1 MDFAEVE
8 ALIRAKT
15 GVELKMRCES
25 DDTVRFQPRNMGLWK
40 NRVKVRV
47 TIDRDYDVPGRV
59 KLKVSAGIF
68 SPLVL
73 PQIRKM
79 TDLAPSGSVAMNEDG
94 DFIVLLEKIPQLAPV
109 LSMCDIT
116 DIRFNSYMPSVIVDA
131 TFAGQAGV
139 TEADFPPPPV
149 EDYSF
154 NSNVSLKEQEQGRI
168 IGDIARSIF
177 ESDRI
182 KEEVHA
188 LKERASDYLDEHKE
202 DLHEAVMS
210 YLSKKLDGFGKPEK
224 QAESPDGKS
233 GQE

>member
-1 MDFAEVE
+1 MAVGEVTE
-8 ALIRAKT
+8 IRY
-15 GVELKMRCES
+15 
-25 DDTVRFQPRNMGLWK
+25 
-40 NRVKVRV
+40 
-47 TIDRDYDVPGRV
+47 DRYR
-59 KLKVSAGIF
+59 
-68 SPLVL
+68 
-73 PQIRKM
+73 Q
-79 TDLAPSGSVAMNEDG
+79 
-94 DFIVLLEKIPQLAPV
+94 
-109 LSMCDIT
+109 
-116 DIRFNSYMPSVIVDA
+116 SVIVEA
-131 TFAGQAGV
+131 TFAGESGV

-149 EDYSF
+149 EEYSF

-224 QAESPDGKS
+224 QAESTDGKS